1 MNFLH
6 YGSAE
11 VTVCRTIHA
20 VNEVQKCCATIG
32 FALEAARAWRRVEFE
47 LLSCKVSFA
56 AANIGFK
63 YIQILNKRT
72 PLFVSCKSLARVLV
86 RYVYDYWK
94 LCLYVITPGDS
105 VLDVPLSMLAR
116 LLVDRVLKK
125 H

>member
-86 RYVYDYWK
+86 CYVYDGTRSPGPRTPDRGYVSSAGPAAWVS
-94 LCLYVITPGDS
+94 LPYACL
-105 VLDVPLSMLAR
+105 L
-116 LLVDRVLKK
+116 
-125 H
+125 